1 MEVVRVDKYC
11 RMCRKTTPHEKEL
24 DDEPLGVVLGIIL
37 AILTYSILIPW
48 CIIAEIAG
56 LGFPPP
62 ILNFGIV
69 KPYFCLICSRPRYF

>member
-1 MEVVRVDKYC
+1 MEVVREDKYC
-11 RMCRKTTPHEKEL
+11 KTCRKTTPHEKEL

-37 AILTYSILIPW
+37 AILTYSILIPF
-48 CIIAEIAG
+48 ILITESSG
-56 LGFPPP
+56 HLFP